1 MGLKIENLSK
11 SYGNFKAL
19 NNVSFEVGNGQIL
32 GILGRN
38 GAGKTTTIKSIM
50 GIIEQDEGSI
60 TFDGKDI
67 KKSNVSIGYLPEE
80 RGLYVNAKVK
90 DQLLY
95 FAMLN
100 GYKKKEAL
108 CEAEKLMK
116 EFKISNYMNK
126 KVKSL
131 SKGNKQKIQ
140 LITAILHKPDV
151 VILDEPFSG
160 LDPVNIEL
168 FKDTVFRL
176 KERGTTILFSSHRME
191 DVEEMCDKI
200 VMLNKGTV
208 IENCTVNELIDKHSR
223 ADEIEINAEGDISIL
238 IENNGLQLINRDDNV
253 FIVKYKNKK
262 QLQNLYRDMIDN
274 SIEINEIINQKISL
288 QNIFIKEL
296 ADNDK

>member
-131 SKGNKQKIQ
+131 SKG
-140 LITAILHKPDV
+140 
-151 VILDEPFSG
+151 S
-160 LDPVNIEL
+160 
-168 FKDTVFRL
+168 
-176 KERGTTILFSSHRME
+176 
-191 DVEEMCDKI
+191 
-200 VMLNKGTV
+200 
-208 IENCTVNELIDKHSR
+208 
-223 ADEIEINAEGDISIL
+223 
-238 IENNGLQLINRDDNV
+238 
-253 FIVKYKNKK
+253 
-262 QLQNLYRDMIDN
+262 
-274 SIEINEIINQKISL
+274 
-288 QNIFIKEL
+288 
-296 ADNDK
+296 